1 MAGFEMSTGAE
12 VTQPIGLHVDVNS
25 ELTSVDSENRP
36 VVGT

>member
-1 MAGFEMSTGAE
+1 MA

-36 VVGT
+36 VVDT